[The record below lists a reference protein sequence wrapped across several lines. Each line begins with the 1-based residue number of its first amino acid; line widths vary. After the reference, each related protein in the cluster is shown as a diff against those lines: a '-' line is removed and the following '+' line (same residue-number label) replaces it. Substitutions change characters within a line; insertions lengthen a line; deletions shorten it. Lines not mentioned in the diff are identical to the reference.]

1 MSQEG
6 TGSLGVTLRGVV
18 DRFEGDWAV
27 IALDDGRE
35 LLWPKGGLPEGAKP
49 GMAVVVSLAVDVEDT
64 EARRA
69 RIRGLQDEIFG

>member
-1 MSQEG
+1 MSREG
-6 TGSLGVTLRGVV
+6 SSSFKVTMRGVI
-18 DRFEGDWAV
+18 DRFEGGWAI